1 MSALDQRSSAK
12 KVAQDTKVQRKRT
25 FRRDYAKAKG
35 EVSEKNLTQAE
46 KELFYHAKMKEL
58 KAFSNVECGNL
69 RLPQTPFL
77 KGL

>member
-12 KVAQDTKVQRKRT
+12 KVAQDTKVQQKRT

-46 KELFYHAKMKEL
+46 KELFYHAKIKEL
-58 KAFSNVECGNL
+58 KSFFRMWSVGICNHF
-69 RLPQTPFL
+69 RLHS
-77 KGL
+77 